1 MVKLIINYDN
11 VIVIKPKDVVVSEV
25 LNYAKSLEGVP
36 FRWYDPDLDK
46 FTGDD
51 KFWCENLPAPSAE
64 EIRENDK
71 SVLCS
76 GFPNLLRR
84 FRGLSIPGTGK
95 LMRGKYAEIYKQYP
109 GGTGSW
115 FAHLNQNKRLEK
127 LDISKKYPKGTLL
140 IARFKSN
147 EKDQGHLA
155 VVYED
160 IEESK
165 TIIDQLIIHA
175 SPHEV
180 DYGKRHEHRN
190 HGSVIVEQFHISDK
204 VWRWDKISYYKY
216 VCLPENWLLFN

>member
-11 VIVIKPKDVVVSEV
+11 VIVIKPKDVVVSET
-25 LNYAKSLEGVP
+25 LAYAKSLEGTP
-36 FRWYDPDLDK
+36 FRWYDPDIDN

-51 KFWCENLPAPSAE
+51 KFWCENSPPPSAE
-64 EIRENDK
+64 EIRKNDK
-71 SVLCS
+71 SILCS

-84 FRGLSIPGTGK
+84 FRGLKIPGTGE

-109 GGTGSW
+109 GGTGAW

-127 LDISKKYPKGTLL
+127 LDISKRYPKGTLL
-140 IARFKSN
+140 IARCKSN

-160 IEESK
+160 TDDSN
-165 TIIDQLIIHA
+165 TISEQLIIHA
-175 SPHEV
+175 SPCNV

-190 HGSVIVEQFHISDK
+190 HGSVVIEKFHISDK